1 MGVVG
6 KGRGL
11 ESWEPWYH
19 AVGDVSEA
27 RQGVVEQKNKYVLTV
42 GRCEAAN
49 NPLRQMWHGR
59 SNMYLDNP
67 QTKVISHVVLGRYG

>member
-6 KGRGL
+6 KDRGL

-19 AVGDVSEA
+19 AVGDVSEG
-27 RQGVVEQKNKYVLTV
+27 RQGVVEHKNKYVLTV
-42 GRCEAAN
+42 GRREAAN
-49 NPLRQMWHGR
+49 NPPPLRQMWHG

-67 QTKVISHVVLGRYG
+67 QTKVISHVVLGQ